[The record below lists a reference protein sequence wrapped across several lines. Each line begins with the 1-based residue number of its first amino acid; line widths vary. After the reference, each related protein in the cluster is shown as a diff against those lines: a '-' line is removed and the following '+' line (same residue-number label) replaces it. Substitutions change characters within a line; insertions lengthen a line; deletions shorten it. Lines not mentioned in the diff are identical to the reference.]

1 MESIKLHINKLG
13 LVRNADIIITPL
25 MVCSGESGLGKSYV
39 AVLCHYFFYVWLNS
53 KRLGSFFYKKLLEK
67 EGLDFLT
74 SQQNIPD
81 KGVALTIT
89 KAELQDWLSKD
100 AVSYLAYMFGNEGMA
115 ADIEVELPNVFP
127 DNIKFFFERE
137 LMGINDAE
145 EIYIKLTVLSI
156 TYRFKD
162 IAIQDESPYA
172 YAFRYAAIKE
182 LFGDYQKLDYDF
194 VLPPSRGSYLSEDI
208 HAKTGLYKSFIAGM
222 KGLEQVQEMPDNVN
236 EKLVDLLRKV
246 IDGEVKRTGENYV
259 YITHNETL
267 PASAAASSVREIAP
281 LQMMITKRDISK
293 ASVLIEE
300 PEAHLHPLKQRMM
313 ADIIATMALGGA
325 SMQITTHSDYFL
337 RRINDLLRLYIL
349 KTKNSKEEYLQI
361 CRDNGFVSNLTLNPT
376 ILSAY
381 YLDRGKDGFVT
392 VKMQD
397 VKNGIPFDT
406 FTKINGKPL
415 ENSSILYELTI
426 DK

>member
-25 MVCSGESGLGKSYV
+25 MVFSGESGLGKSYV
-39 AVLCHYFFYVWLNS
+39 AVLCHYFFYVWLNP
-53 KRLGSFFYKKLLEK
+53 KRLDSFFYKKLADK
-67 EGLDFLT
+67 KGLDLLT
-74 SQQNIPD
+74 SQQHTPE

-145 EIYIKLTVLSI
+145 KIYIKLTVLNI
-156 TYRFKD
+156 AYRFKD
-162 IAIQDESPYA
+162 ITIQDESPYA
-172 YAFRYAAIKE
+172 SAFRYAAITE

-361 CRDNGFVSNLTLNPT
+361 CRDNDFVSDLTLNPT

-381 YLDRGKDGFVT
+381 YLDRGEDGFVA